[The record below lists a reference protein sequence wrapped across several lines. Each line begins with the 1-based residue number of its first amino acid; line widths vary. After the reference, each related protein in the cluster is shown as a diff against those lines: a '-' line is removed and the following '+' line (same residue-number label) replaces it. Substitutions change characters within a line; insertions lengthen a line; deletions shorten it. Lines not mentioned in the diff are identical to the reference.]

1 LKQPR
6 AEKEGRMTGSPAPK
20 PASDAAAALRLAD
33 GSRVAV
39 IGGGPAGALF
49 SYFLLGLAERI
60 GIRPAVDIYEPRDF
74 HLPGAAGC
82 NMCGGLISETLVERL
97 AADGIDLPHTVVQRE
112 IDSYVLH
119 MDVGTVRIDPPRRG
133 ARIAAVHRGGGPRG
147 VTENRWRSFDAHLLA
162 LATGRG
168 ARILPERVLGIGLG
182 EGKPMISTKSGT
194 SQGYDLLVGA
204 VGVNTNALRMFEGL
218 YPDYK
223 APRTTKTYIGEF
235 FLGEEAIR
243 MYLGS
248 AMHVFLP
255 NLPRLEFAAL
265 IPKGEYVTVVML
277 GQEIDKPLVER
288 FLSSREVLACFP
300 PDWSPPADF
309 CRCAPAINIA
319 GAVQP
324 FADRM
329 VLVGDCGVTRL
340 YKDGLGGAYRTA
352 KAAATTAL
360 FEGIS
365 EGDFRRHY
373 LPVCRS
379 LSADNRVGKAI
390 FGITRLIQRM
400 TYARRGMLRMTRGE
414 QVSHE
419 RTPRMSG
426 VLWDTFTGSAPYRDV
441 FRRFV
446 HPVFLGRLAWET
458 AASAFRTAPR
468 DSAKRGG
475 PGAK

>member
-1 LKQPR
+1 
-6 AEKEGRMTGSPAPK
+6 MTDPPAPK
-20 PASDAAAALRLAD
+20 PAPDAAAPMRLAD

-49 SYFLLGLAERI
+49 SYFLLTLSERV
-60 GIRPAVDIYEPRDF
+60 GIRPAVDIYEPRNFD
-74 HLPGAAGC
+74 LPGVAGC

-97 AADGIDLPHTVVQRE
+97 AADGIDLPHNVVQRE

-147 VTENRWRSFDAHLLA
+147 VVGNRWRSFDAHLLA
-162 LATGRG
+162 LAVARG
-168 ARILPERVLGIGLG
+168 ARVLPERVQGIGLAAG
-182 EGKPMISTKSGT
+182 RPMVSTKSGT
-194 SQGYDLLVGA
+194 SEPYDLLAGA

-218 YPDYK
+218 FPGYK
-223 APRTTKTYIGEF
+223 APGTTKTYIAEF
-235 FLGEEAIR
+235 FLGEETIR
-243 MYLGS
+243 MYLDN

-277 GQEIDKPLVER
+277 GQEIDRPLVER

-300 PDWSPPADF
+300 PDWSPPEDF
-309 CRCAPAINIA
+309 CRCAPAINIT
-319 GAVQP
+319 GAIKP

-329 VLVGDCGVTRL
+329 VLVGDSGVTRL

-352 KAAATTAL
+352 KAAATTAV

-390 FGITRLIQRM
+390 FGITRMIQKM
-400 TYARRGMLRMTRGE
+400 TYARRGMLRMTQAE
-414 QVSHE
+414 QVAHD
-419 RTPRMSG
+419 RAPRMSG

-446 HPVFLGRLAWET
+446 HPVFLGRFAWET
-458 AASAFRTAPR
+458 AAGALRRASRERSAP
-468 DSAKRGG
+468 D
-475 PGAK
+475 